1 MKNRDNRE
9 RKRKEEGG
17 REDKRP
23 WGQRKGKREREFVVY
38 FIIVFKE
45 PHLFWREELSLTNIQ
60 TIFTIQ
66 ELKNRITTIP
76 YLRRERE
83 LKRERERERRGKRSR
98 KKEGRQEEEEA
109 SNTKVIYCNITSHIY
124 KFRIQSY
131 SVLYSIISN

>member
-1 MKNRDNRE
+1 MKNRDKRE

-23 WGQRKGKREREFVVY
+23 WGQRKGKRKFVVY

-60 TIFTIQ
+60 TSFTIQ
-66 ELKNRITTIP
+66 ELKNRTITIP

-83 LKRERERERRGKRSR
+83 LKREREEEREVEKRRKTRG
-98 KKEGRQEEEEA
+98 GRGQ
-109 SNTKVIYCNITSHIY
+109 
-124 KFRIQSY
+124 
-131 SVLYSIISN
+131 